1 MRKKGLLLYSSE
13 TLAAAEYSI
22 MQEFRQFI
30 ELQEDRDFFDPR
42 NRDDYQRSFAA
53 WLMRPREFPSND

>member
-1 MRKKGLLLYSSE
+1 MRKKGLSPYSSG
-13 TLAAAEYSI
+13 TLAAAEYGI